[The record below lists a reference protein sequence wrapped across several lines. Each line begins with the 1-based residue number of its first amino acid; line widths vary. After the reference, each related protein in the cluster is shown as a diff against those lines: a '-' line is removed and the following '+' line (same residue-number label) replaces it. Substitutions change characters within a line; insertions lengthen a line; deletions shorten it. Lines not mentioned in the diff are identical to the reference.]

1 MTMMLHCGGKMVTR
15 AEVLSVNTP
24 DRVLDDTYV
33 PLPYG
38 DLLDL
43 VETTVEG
50 SLGFPLM
57 QEQFGLNQD
66 GEQLFFALTY
76 NDGKHEGN
84 GFTIAGR
91 SSHNKTLSA
100 AVVGGTR
107 VFVCDNLALSG
118 ESFHAQRKHTL
129 NLWTDL
135 RQMVTEGI
143 DKAAL
148 AHDYLNQ
155 HWARMREV
163 PLTLDQG
170 YEIHGRALGH
180 DVVKP
185 QQITRAMKSWA
196 NEFTEDKPKEEFP
209 QHGRTL
215 FGLYQSF
222 TEGLKR
228 GAANTMIKRHTD
240 VNAFMVGVTQ
250 AMHSP
255 RRVFDLSPDTLT
267 AVPALPAPGLEI
279 D

>member
-1 MTMMLHCGGKMVTR
+1 
-15 AEVLSVNTP
+15 
-24 DRVLDDTYV
+24 VLDVQTPEAVVNDTYM
-33 PLPYG
+33 PLAYG

-66 GEQLFFALTY
+66 GDQLFFALTY
-76 NDGKHEGN
+76 NDGKHQGN

-118 ESFHAQRKHTL
+118 SSFHTQRKHTL
-129 NLWTDL
+129 NMKSDL
-135 RQMVTEGI
+135 SLMVLEGI
-143 DKAAL
+143 NSAAKAHNYINEHWEKMRGVAL
-148 AHDYLNQ
+148 D
-155 HWARMREV
+155 
-163 PLTLDQG
+163 LDLG
-170 YEIHGRALGH
+170 YEIHGKALGH

-185 QQITRAMKSWA
+185 QQITRAMKAWR
-196 NEFTEDKPKEEFP
+196 NEFADEPKTEYP
-209 QHGRTL
+209 QHGRNL
-215 FGLYQSF
+215 YGLYQSF

-228 GAANTMIKRHTD
+228 GAANTQIKRHCD
-240 VNAFMVGVTQ
+240 VNDFMLTVAHDLYT
-250 AMHSP
+250 AP
-255 RRVFDLSPDTLT
+255 RVFDMRQE
-267 AVPALPAPGLEI
+267 VLPIAAGLEI

>member
-1 MTMMLHCGGKMVTR
+1 MTMILHCGGQKVTR
-15 AEVLSVNTP
+15 ADVLSVETP
-24 DRVLDDTYV
+24 DRVVDDTYI

-38 DLLDL
+38 ELLDL

-66 GEQLFFALTY
+66 GDQLFFALTY

-129 NLWTDL
+129 NMRTDL

-143 DKAAL
+143 GKAAL

-155 HWARMREV
+155 HWEKMREI
-163 PLTLDQG
+163 PLGLDDG

-196 NEFTEDKPKEEFP
+196 NEFNEDKPKEEFP

-228 GAANTMIKRHTD
+228 GAANTLIKRHVD
-240 VNAFMVGVTQ
+240 VNAFMVGVTD
-250 AMHSP
+250 ALYP
-255 RRVFDLSPDTLT
+255 TRRVFDMRQETLIPV
-267 AVPALPAPGLEI
+267 AGLEI